1 MGENIKG
8 LSVRAA
14 ADVAITAI
22 RTLSNDVGIPSGLTE
37 LGVKESDLKIMSEN
51 AMKDVCS
58 FTNPRVYT
66 LEDVIKLYKEAL

>member
-1 MGENIKG
+1 M
-8 LSVRAA
+8 RAA

-37 LGVKESDLKIMSEN
+37 LGVKEDDLKIMSEN

-66 LEDVIKLYKEAL
+66 LEDVINLYKEAL